1 MYFNAFVSK
10 FSVTSTFGALPAFFM
25 YRFIRCVN
33 WLSQRYYRAGEEWA
47 YGAADALGG
56 RAVLIEPVLRN
67 PGANPA
73 YPQLA
78 ADVKCYT
85 FAGKTRVYV

>member
-1 MYFNAFVSK
+1 MK
-10 FSVTSTFGALPAFFM
+10 
-25 YRFIRCVN
+25 